1 MHSLSASLIGCFTT
15 SLRSA
20 TVEGGGDL
28 GGSAHI
34 GRAWGVCME
43 RIVAE
48 VAGVV
53 CRWDCARRCGERVL
67 VGVRVRG
74 GVGWEMGGAR
84 GGCGNHGDCSGNGFI
99 PAASGE
105 GAHMAARGVDGD
117 AQVHKMADV
126 LQVRFVERCRHHHS
140 GALLSCLGARA
151 EVVLE
156 WILWTFQGP
165 FWF

>member
-1 MHSLSASLIGCFTT
+1 MDGRWEGPEGDVAIMEI
-15 SLRSA
+15 A
-20 TVEGGGDL
+20 VVTVL
-28 GGSAHI
+28 FQQHQ
-34 GRAWGVCME
+34 
-43 RIVAE
+43 
-48 VAGVV
+48 
-53 CRWDCARRCGERVL
+53 
-67 VGVRVRG
+67 
-74 GVGWEMGGAR
+74 
-84 GGCGNHGDCSGNGFI
+84 
-99 PAASGE
+99 GE